1 MLEKASIVILT
12 YNHEQYIEQTLE
24 SIFNQKINFPIR
36 IIVAD
41 DGSKDKT
48 LEIVKTYRENYPEI
62 ITLLE
67 HDSNQGVL
75 KNVFRIFPE
84 IKSKYLALLDGDD
97 YWSNEN
103 KLQKQVDFLEQ
114 NEDYAACFHDAKII
128 HLEEANTVLF
138 HSFESYSEKFCY
150 QSETYPWDLLNR
162 LIIPTS
168 SMLLRTEFIEREN
181 LNLISDNF
189 SIAWK
194 LSCLAIKRSKFY
206 YFKEAWSIYRNHPK
220 GISKK
225 KEASF
230 HLSHIKFLKSLL
242 KDDLYHLFKYEV
254 YNSIINEYQNAMFKM
269 QQDGLKPTFTMK
281 IDYIRM
287 NILKT
292 KYFIK
297 KMNTK
302 PKSLC

>member
-12 YNHEQYIEQTLE
+12 YNHEQYIEQTLK
-24 SIFNQKINFPIR
+24 SIFNQKINFPLR

-48 LEIVKTYRENYPEI
+48 LEIVKAYKDQHPKV

-67 HDSNQGVL
+67 HVKNEGVL

-84 IKSKYLALLDGDD
+84 IKSKYIALLDGDD
-97 YWSNEN
+97 YWSNEH
-103 KLQKQVDFLEQ
+103 KLQKQVDFLDQ

-128 HLEEANTVLF
+128 HLEDANTVLF
-138 HSFESYSEKFCY
+138 NSFEKYSEKYCY
-150 QSETYPWDLLNR
+150 QTETYPWDLLNR

-168 SMLLRTEFIEREN
+168 SMLLRTTFIEREN
-181 LNLISDNF
+181 LNLISDNY

-225 KEASF
+225 KEVNF

-269 QQDGLKPTFTMK
+269 QQEDVKPSTAMK
-281 IDYIRM
+281 IDYIKM
-287 NILKT
+287 TILKT
-292 KYFIK
+292 KYFIQ
-297 KMNTK
+297 KMNV
-302 PKSLC
+302 KSKNLC